1 MLKTLS
7 QQYRCNILFIVIT
20 LSYFFQ
26 IDFVFSATTNQPW
39 HPGIGDPDAFGW
51 ITVLSYLIAVIKVF
65 NQLLIHKKQG
75 DKIVFWVLLTLFLGF
90 LGFNKQLDLQ
100 TLLRQTVVS
109 DLMIH
114 HFYVYRRYI
123 QISLMLLMALTIMIV
138 LIKSREHFVEYW
150 QQYKLICIGVTLL
163 FLFIFTRALT
173 FQFHDL
179 GLSDKAL
186 LLEKLINFIMENS
199 AIMCI
204 ILGASSAK
212 KTPHTLNMH

>member
-7 QQYRCNILFIVIT
+7 QQYRCYFLLIAIT

-26 IDFVFSATTNQPW
+26 VDFVFSATPNQPW
-39 HPGIGDPDAFGW
+39 HAGIGDPDAFGW
-51 ITVLSYLIAVIKVF
+51 TTVLSYVIAVIRVF
-65 NQLLIHKKQG
+65 NQLLMHKKQG
-75 DKIVFWVLLTLFLGF
+75 DKIVFWVLLTLFLVF
-90 LGFNKQLDLQ
+90 LGLNKQLDLQ
-100 TLLRQTVVS
+100 TLLRQTMLS

-123 QISLMLLMALTIMIV
+123 QISLMLLMALTLLIV

-150 QQYKLICIGVTLL
+150 QQYKLIWIGVTLL

-186 LLEKLINFIMENS
+186 LLEKSINFTMENL
-199 AIMCI
+199 ALMCI
-204 ILGASSAK
+204 IMGASSAK
-212 KTPHTLNMH
+212 KFRIR

>member
-7 QQYRCNILFIVIT
+7 QQYRCYFLLIAIT

-26 IDFVFSATTNQPW
+26 VDFVFSATPNQPW
-39 HPGIGDPDAFGW
+39 HAGIGDPDAFGW
-51 ITVLSYLIAVIKVF
+51 ITVLSYVIAVIRVF
-65 NQLLIHKKQG
+65 NQLLMHKKQG
-75 DKIVFWVLLTLFLGF
+75 DKIVFWVLLTLFLVF

-100 TLLRQTVVS
+100 TLLRQTMVS

-123 QISLMLLMALTIMIV
+123 QISLMLLMALTLLFV

-150 QQYKLICIGVTLL
+150 QQYKLIWIGVTLL
-163 FLFIFTRALT
+163 FLFIFTRSLT

-186 LLEKLINFIMENS
+186 LLEKSINFIMENL
-199 AIMCI
+199 ALMCI
-204 ILGASSAK
+204 IMGASSAK
-212 KTPHTLNMH
+212 KFRIR

>member
-1 MLKTLS
+1 MLKS
-7 QQYRCNILFIVIT
+7 SSHQYRCYFLLLALI

-26 IDFVFSATTNQPW
+26 IDFVLSATQDKPW

-65 NQLLIHKKQG
+65 NQALIHKKQG
-75 DKIVFWVLLTLFLGF
+75 DKIVFWVLLTLFLVF

-100 TLLRQTVVS
+100 TLLRQTMVS

-123 QISLMLLMALTIMIV
+123 QITLMLLMALTIMVI

-150 QQYKLICIGVTLL
+150 LEYKLIWIGVTLL
-163 FLFIFTRALT
+163 FMFIFIRALT

-179 GLSDKAL
+179 GLSDEEL
-186 LLEKLINFIMENS
+186 LFEKLINFIMEN
-199 AIMCI
+199 AALVCI
-204 ILGASSAK
+204 IFGASSAK
-212 KTPHTLNMH
+212 NSAYVDY